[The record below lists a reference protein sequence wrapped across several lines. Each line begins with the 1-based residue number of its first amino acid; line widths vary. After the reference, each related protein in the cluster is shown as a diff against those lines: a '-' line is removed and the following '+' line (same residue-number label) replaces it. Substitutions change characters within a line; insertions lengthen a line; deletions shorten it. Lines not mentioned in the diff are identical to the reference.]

1 MQERSDVSP
10 GRGHHVHVAESE
22 LPFQQARK
30 GQATFECDG
39 AILES
44 LGHFYLALTAGLT
57 NSLHRGTPDTG
68 QLEREEHFGQRS
80 TSARPE
86 VASDISTRGVFL
98 RPILA
103 SDILARFL

>member
-1 MQERSDVSP
+1 MLGKLFIMLSKRA
-10 GRGHHVHVAESE
+10 RGKPLSSAMAPS
-22 LPFQQARK
+22 F
-30 GQATFECDG
+30 
-39 AILES
+39 ES
-44 LGHFYLALTAGLT
+44 LGHFYLALTDAPT
-57 NSLHRGTPDTG
+57 NSLHRGTLDTG
-68 QLEREEHFGQRS
+68 QSEREELFGQRS